1 MSNYRSND
9 HYPNSSG
16 GGYDNRGERGRE
28 GGSHQS
34 GRGGGYRGEQG
45 GRGGYRVGSYQ
56 GNRGGGQRGGYQGNR
71 DGHQGGHQGNR
82 GGYQKRDQR
91 DGGYRRNNYQGGYQ
105 NHRDRQDDRRE
116 PREFTRRTG
125 TDRDLIE
132 RLHDLDG
139 RNYGA
144 YKSVIGD
151 YDYGDFKLHV
161 DRIQSDPYAPPSQL
175 RATASP
181 ETMGIPADLLETADQ
196 RLAVAD
202 FLAREFAIHSK
213 PTEEI
218 RIARSG
224 QEILQRS
231 YATVSPTH
239 VELRFQCQ
247 FPARGRTILGHAM
260 ARLADVDIPYA
271 VIDTFDFVSED
282 SADHLAQLRRHVE
295 TYVDYLALQGELQS
309 RGWIGFV
316 ADGSVL
322 ARRSGISDLPLT
334 DATAFTSP
342 DSLRETVSLPHAGE
356 VTGMALRPGVTVI
369 VGGGYHGKST
379 LLNALQRGVYAHV
392 PEDGRELVALVP
404 DAMKVRA
411 ADGRCVTGVD
421 VSAFINGL
429 PGGGSTTQF
438 STENASGSTSQAA
451 SIVEALEV
459 GVPVVLIDEDTSA
472 TNLMI
477 RDERMRALVVADKEP
492 ITPFVDR
499 IAGLAASGVSTV
511 LVMGGSGD
519 YLDVADLVLM
529 MDNYECV
536 DVTEQARQVVADRP
550 RHRSDEDV
558 FPPVRPRYPLP
569 GKTHGGRAK
578 TKSRGL
584 DQISLDRQDIDVSDV
599 EQIVDA
605 GQTEAIAW
613 SIRTLLD
620 RTHANSFDGSI
631 SLADALARLD
641 RVMDDHG
648 LDGLGSGD
656 KPAFL
661 VRPRR
666 VDVAAALNR
675 FRSLRVATEPT
686 STGEDG
692 AAESPWSAQLA
703 HPRVARLRAAVAEL
717 GFASELDY
725 LDSEDGPALFAVSAQ
740 GQRHYV
746 AALADAGECAQI
758 DALIG
763 EDDVDAGDH
772 PLGDGGFLKHWV
784 ELQIQNEG

>member
-1 MSNYRSND
+1 MSNYRNND
-9 HYPNSSG
+9 RYSKSTG
-16 GGYDNRGERGRE
+16 GRY
-28 GGSHQS
+28 SQS
-34 GRGGGYRGEQG
+34 G
-45 GRGGYRVGSYQ
+45 GRGRGNAGYRDAQ
-56 GNRGGGQRGGYQGNR
+56 GN
-71 DGHQGGHQGNR
+71 
-82 GGYQKRDQR
+82 
-91 DGGYRRNNYQGGYQ
+91 YRRNA
-105 NHRDRQDDRRE
+105 RFPDRSRSGSFDRPERS
-116 PREFTRRTG
+116 EFVRRSG

-175 RATASP
+175 RVTASP
-181 ETMGIPADLLETADQ
+181 ETMGIPAELLASADQ

-202 FLAREFAIHSK
+202 FLAREFATNAK
-213 PTEEI
+213 PTEEL

-231 YATVSPTH
+231 YARVSANQ

-271 VIDTFDFVSED
+271 VIDTFDFVSEESGD
-282 SADHLAQLRRHVE
+282 YLDRLRRHVA
-295 TYVDYLALQGELQS
+295 TYVDYKALQAELRE

-322 ARRSGISDLPLT
+322 ARRSGVSDLPLT
-334 DATAFTSP
+334 EAITFSSP
-342 DSLRETVSLPHAGE
+342 ESLRETVSLPHAGE

-429 PGGGSTTQF
+429 PGGSSTTQF

-459 GVPVVLIDEDTSA
+459 GVPVLLIDEDTSA

-499 IAGLAASGVSTV
+499 IAGLADAGVSTI

-529 MDNYECV
+529 MDSYQCL
-536 DVTEQARQVVADRP
+536 DVTEQARQVVAERP
-550 RHRSDEDV
+550 RRRSDETQ
-558 FPPVRPRYPLP
+558 FPQVRPRFPLA

-620 RTHANSFDGSI
+620 RTHANSFDGST
-631 SLADALARLD
+631 SLADALTRLD
-641 RVMDDHG
+641 QVLDDHG

-656 KPAFL
+656 KPTSL

-675 FRSLRVATEPT
+675 FRSLRVATKPQAQV
-686 STGEDG
+686 GEEIDSLW
-692 AAESPWSAQLA
+692 AAQLS
-703 HPRVARLRAAVAEL
+703 HPRVERLKAAVREL
-717 GFASELDY
+717 QLEPLVDFLDT
-725 LDSEDGPALFAVSAQ
+725 EDGPVLFALGKSEE
-740 GQRHYV
+740 RHFV
-746 AALADAGECAQI
+746 VALADESECAQV
-758 DALIG
+758 DALIA
-763 EDDVDAGDH
+763 EDEVDAGDH
-772 PLGDGGFLKHWV
+772 PLGDGGFLRHWV
-784 ELQIQNEG
+784 KLQCAEQ